1 MAIRSSM
8 WYVNELK
15 RIVAILERTY
25 DDLSD
30 SQRLD
35 VIDCAQRLVTR
46 NSEYTNLAT
55 ETEV

>member
-8 WYVNELK
+8 WYINELK

-46 NSEYTNLAT
+46 NSEYTNLIT

>member
-1 MAIRSSM
+1 M
-8 WYVNELK
+8 WYINELK

-46 NSEYTNLAT
+46 NSEYTNLIT